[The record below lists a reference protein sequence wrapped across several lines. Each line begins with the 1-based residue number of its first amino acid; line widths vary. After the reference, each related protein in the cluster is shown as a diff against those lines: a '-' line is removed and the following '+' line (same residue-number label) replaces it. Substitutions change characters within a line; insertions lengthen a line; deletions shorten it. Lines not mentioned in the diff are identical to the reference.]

1 MASIGWNAQPSDTDS
16 AGLGDDVIRSLKTSL
31 QIGLSGEH
39 TWPSAGGDAGVHLL
53 GSARAFVAAQSLVSS
68 SGTDGRL
75 MFASDS
81 SRFFHVGSGGS
92 SYIGSPYV
100 LEIFPHPSV
109 AAPTREI
116 WAEEHGVGYMPAGST
131 STTIAFTGFNGIPII
146 VQSTWTDG
154 GAGDVSAIKATFLRS
169 VGQTSFI
176 LTSAQ
181 GDGASMSNFSF
192 FWRSMGTRT
201 L

>member
-1 MASIGWNAQPSDTDS
+1 MAQIGWNAQPSDTDS

-75 MFASDS
+75 MFASDT
-81 SRFFHVGSGGS
+81 SRFFHVGSGGT
-92 SYIGSPYV
+92 SYVGSPYN
-100 LEIFPHPSV
+100 LEIFPYPSGS
-109 AAPTREI
+109 APQREV
-116 WAEEHGVGYMPAGST
+116 WVEEHGVGFVPASST
-131 STTIAFTGFNGIPII
+131 GTIIAFTGFNGIPF
-146 VQSTWTDG
+146 
-154 GAGDVSAIKATFLRS
+154 VSASAWSDNVTGPGIALVLSS
-169 VGQTSFI
+169 VGATSFS
-176 LTSAQ
+176 LLGSV
-181 GDGASMSNFSF
+181 GATTTSNFSF

-201 L
+201 FP